1 MIHEIINILS
11 TSITPKNESLL
22 LYLHC
27 INVINLGSK
36 LKVGEGGGMEGR
48 QNLQNVECLQK
59 WINGIPQPPTP
70 IPMLVL
76 SPNLYYHFTYI
87 HVT

>member
-36 LKVGEGGGMEGR
+36 LKVGEGGGDGGAAESTK
-48 QNLQNVECLQK
+48 C
-59 WINGIPQPPTP
+59 
-70 IPMLVL
+70 
-76 SPNLYYHFTYI
+76 
-87 HVT
+87 

>member
-27 INVINLGSK
+27 INVINLGSNLK
-36 LKVGEGGGMEGR
+36 LKVGEGGGDGGAAESTK
-48 QNLQNVECLQK
+48 C
-59 WINGIPQPPTP
+59 
-70 IPMLVL
+70 
-76 SPNLYYHFTYI
+76 
-87 HVT
+87 